1 MRDKDNKIELQ
12 LLAVSMNFD
21 VVILWSPVKYQY
33 PSHSLFIM
41 KYFELFD
48 IPVQL
53 QVDKA
58 SLREKYFKLSR
69 KFHPDYF
76 VNNSSEDQ
84 GNALESSALLNKAFK
99 TFSSIDET
107 LKYVLQEKG
116 LLQEEE
122 KYQLSPEFLMEMMEL
137 NEAVSDANI
146 SDNPSD
152 RINIIGQLKET
163 EKELYAPVQNI
174 IENYQEGVTTEE
186 ELLQVK
192 DYYFRKKYINR
203 LVNQLDQKS

>member
-58 SLREKYFKLSR
+58 SLREKYFELSR

-163 EKELYAPVQNI
+163 EKELYEPVQNI